1 MKQENRMVSVIVP
14 VYNGEKYIKRCLN
27 SILEQSYK
35 NIELIVVNDGST
47 DKTLEII
54 SSIEDER
61 MQVISQENKGV
72 SSARNIGLK
81 VSKGDYILLFDA
93 DDFMEK
99 DILEVL
105 VNDIKANDVQAVK
118 SNLFLYYPEEDRKI
132 LYKEKIFD
140 GKNKIIDKYELLDMV
155 ISGEVMG
162 FSPNI
167 LFCRTEENIQY
178 NEEIFYMEDVI
189 FYIKILKNI
198 NKIYIENKPSFSYT
212 QNQNSATKSQSK
224 ILKNIHSLKKYNKK
238 AKEELKNSNFY
249 TKERVQMIDTR
260 NTILISDLLAQ
271 IDYKYIKRKEAIKIF
286 KEIFEE
292 EGNLKFLKNFNKNK
306 LKIYK
311 LILINLGLNKK
322 YNLLYYYIKLR
333 KRFSKIKKVLKRRK

>member
-1 MKQENRMVSVIVP
+1 
-14 VYNGEKYIKRCLN
+14 
-27 SILEQSYK
+27 
-35 NIELIVVNDGST
+35 
-47 DKTLEII
+47 
-54 SSIEDER
+54 
-61 MQVISQENKGV
+61 
-72 SSARNIGLK
+72 
-81 VSKGDYILLFDA
+81 
-93 DDFMEK
+93 
-99 DILEVL
+99 
-105 VNDIKANDVQAVK
+105 
-118 SNLFLYYPEEDRKI
+118 
-132 LYKEKIFD
+132 
-140 GKNKIIDKYELLDMV
+140 
-155 ISGEVMG
+155 MG